1 MCQRDWP
8 LEGTPIGPLLPT
20 LDSVKSVGNSE
31 KQHIPVAHL
40 LSTLGETHRQPSP
53 ARMGDSQQQGALR
66 SFRRVRL
73 DALFPPFPLPSYHS
87 PTSPPPQGE
96 ERSLSSTTPEVAQP
110 VTSPRTCVCLFSEL
124 QEHLHRALQSP
135 TEIPGF
141 GSSLIYSFTAI
152 IRKAPGKSSGNSK
165 TL

>member
-1 MCQRDWP
+1 MVCRGDWP
-8 LEGTPIGPLLPT
+8 LRGTPTGPFLPT

-31 KQHIPVAHL
+31 KQHILVAHF

-53 ARMGDSQQQGALR
+53 ARMEDSQQQGALR

-73 DALFPPFPLPSYHS
+73 NTLFPPFPLPSYPS

-96 ERSLSSTTPEVAQP
+96 QGRSPWAPEVAQP
-110 VTSPRTCVCLFSEL
+110 VTSLRTCVCLFSEL